1 MAQTNIKASTQEHLD
16 IDDIVDDIL
25 LLKTGGAAIVIQ
37 TTAVNFGLLSE
48 GEQDAIIYAY
58 AGLLNSLSF
67 PMQIVIRS
75 KRMDVSQYLESLLKW
90 EQKQVNEKLR
100 IQIRKYREFISSVIR
115 ENNVLDKRF
124 YTVIPMYPG
133 EVGLAGGNPFS
144 TLGGRQAKPSYSKEY
159 ILERAK
165 NILIPKKDH
174 MIRQLTR
181 LGLKATQLS
190 TQQLIEL
197 SYDIYNPTTTGT
209 QKLVARINDYT
220 VPLVTSTVDVS
231 SQPAPNPST
240 ANQLAGQP
248 SSQIPDDGMAPHQVL
263 QEVYG
268 ATPIQQ
274 ANKNQNNE
282 LTLNSSFS
290 NSSQANPNSSLPKNS
305 FTESIENSKNPFPA
319 PPQMETPSV
328 SQTPPQTQN
337 WQPPIVQQQQN
348 PNVASTQQSP
358 DEIMKNLQRAIEQAK
373 NNASAR
379 GNIPQSTTPTPGINA
394 NFNK

>member
-25 LLKTGGAAIVIQ
+25 LLKNGGAAIVIQ

-124 YTVIPMYPG
+124 YTVIPLYPG

-144 TLGGRQAKPSYSKEY
+144 SFGGRQGKPSYSREY

-165 NILIPKKDH
+165 NILTPKKDH
-174 MIRQLTR
+174 LVRQLTR
-181 LGLKATQLS
+181 LGLKANQLS

-220 VPLVTSTVDVS
+220 VPIVASTVDVADQDAQGTNPLAAKS
-231 SQPAPNPST
+231 SPDSLAKEMTPA
-240 ANQLAGQP
+240 A
-248 SSQIPDDGMAPHQVL
+248 VL

-268 ATPIQQ
+268 KTPVQQ
-274 ANKNQNNE
+274 LASDRNN
-282 LTLNSSFS
+282 TLPQSSFTQS
-290 NSSQANPNSSLPKNS
+290 IQNSQS
-305 FTESIENSKNPFPA
+305 PFPA
-319 PPQMETPSV
+319 PPKMETPSV

-337 WQPPIVQQQQN
+337 WQPPSVQQQQN
-348 PNVASTQQSP
+348 PVSASTMQSA
-358 DEIMKNLQRAIEQAK
+358 EEVMQNLQRAIEQAK
-373 NNASAR
+373 NNASAQ
-379 GNIPQSTTPTPGINA
+379 GNNS
-394 NFNK
+394 K